1 VKPVATDVV
10 YRTPWFELV
19 AKTMQ
24 PGEHPYYSIRIA
36 DYTVMIAL
44 TPEREIL
51 AVRQYRP
58 ALERLTLEFPAGL
71 CEPGEDPAHNARREL
86 IEETGY
92 DPATLNNLGPITTDN
107 GRIGNR
113 MWVFLADDLRPVPD
127 WAPEPGV
134 DVVRYSIPGL
144 MHAAASLEFDH
155 SLHLGALLTA
165 AAQGKVKLGV

>member
-1 VKPVATDVV
+1 MKPIATDVV
-10 YRTPWFELV
+10 YRTPWFDLV

-24 PGEHPYYSIRIA
+24 AGEHPYYSIRIT

-58 ALERLTLEFPAGL
+58 ALERFTLELPAGL
-71 CEPGEDPAHNARREL
+71 CDPNEDPAHTARREL

-92 DPATLNNLGPITTDN
+92 DAATLVSLGPITTDN

-113 MWVFLADDLRPVPD
+113 MWVFFADDLRPVPD
-127 WAPEPGV
+127 WKPEPGIE
-134 DVVRYSIPGL
+134 VVRYTIPAL
-144 MHAAASLEFDH
+144 MRATAERVFDH

-165 AAQGKVKLGV
+165 AAQGKLKLGI